1 MFNFSATESVTLSN
15 GETIH
20 YLLKRRQRRSLGLK
34 VTFDGL
40 VVHAPFLMSKNKIN
54 ALLLNKTKWLLSKI
68 RSIEPSPPSF
78 SVSNNETFKLL
89 GCEISIKT
97 KIGSIRIINI
107 SSNICSITYKENDSD
122 AQVKQFFH
130 RWLKQYALDFFSE
143 RVQFYCKKNGFTSGK
158 VFISNA
164 KTRWGTCN
172 SKTDIRLNWRL
183 IQAPLDVIDY
193 VICHELSHTRFMNH
207 SHQFWHLVSSV
218 CPNYKVSETYLKN
231 QGLSLYRL
239 D

>member
-34 VTFDGL
+34 ITFDGL

-68 RSIEPSPPSF
+68 RSIEPSPPS
-78 SVSNNETFKLL
+78 L
-89 GCEISIKT
+89 
-97 KIGSIRIINI
+97 
-107 SSNICSITYKENDSD
+107 TYKENDSD

-183 IQAPLDVIDY
+183 IQAPLDIIDY